1 MAKKILI
8 LGRSGT
14 GKSTAIRTLE
24 PTETFIIKC
33 TEKELP
39 FKNSSKLY
47 NKEQK
52 NCYTINNISTVLAAL
67 KKINE
72 NKKIKAVVLDDFHY
86 LMTYEYKAKADEIG
100 FKKFE
105 DIAFGIM
112 NIFETIDN
120 LRDNLI
126 VYVISHTQTDQFGEI
141 STKTIGKFLDDK
153 LVIEGLFTTVLLSTS
168 ASNEYKFITNGLVPA
183 KSPIDM
189 FSEQY
194 IPNDLQLIN
203 AIIEEFYN

>member
-47 NKEQK
+47 NKENK
-52 NCYTINNISTVLAAL
+52 NCYTTNNISTVLAAL

-72 NKKIKAVVLDDFHY
+72 NKKIKTVVLDDFNY

-120 LRDNLI
+120 LRDDLI
-126 VYVISHTQTDQFGEI
+126 VYVISHTQTDQFGET

-183 KSPIDM
+183 KSPVDM

-194 IPNDLQLIN
+194 IANDLQLIN
-203 AIIEEFYN
+203 TTIETFYN

>member
-14 GKSTAIRTLE
+14 GKSTAIRNLD
-24 PTETFIIKC
+24 PSETFIIKC

-47 NKEQK
+47 NKENK
-52 NCYTINNISTVLAAL
+52 NCYTTNNISTVLAAL

-72 NKKIKAVVLDDFHY
+72 NKKIKTVVLDDFNY

-120 LRDNLI
+120 LRDDLI

-168 ASNEYKFITNGLVPA
+168 ASNEYRFVTNGLVPA
-183 KSPIDM
+183 KSPINM

-194 IPNDLQLIN
+194 IANDLQLIN
-203 AIIEEFYN
+203 TTIETFYN

>member
-1 MAKKILI
+1 
-8 LGRSGT
+8 
-14 GKSTAIRTLE
+14 
-24 PTETFIIKC
+24 
-33 TEKELP
+33 
-39 FKNSSKLY
+39 
-47 NKEQK
+47 
-52 NCYTINNISTVLAAL
+52 
-67 KKINE
+67 
-72 NKKIKAVVLDDFHY
+72 
-86 LMTYEYKAKADEIG
+86 MTYEYKAKADEIG

-120 LRDNLI
+120 LRDDLI
-126 VYVISHTQTDQFGEI
+126 VYIISHTQTDQFGEI

-168 ASNEYKFITNGLVPA
+168 ASNEYKFITNGIVPA

-194 IPNDLQLIN
+194 IANDLQLIN
-203 AIIEEFYN
+203 TTIETFYN